1 MPTYSEIV
9 YNFTFDET
17 TDKSANRTTDKSA
30 NRTTDET
37 TDRTADR
44 TTDETANRT
53 TDETTDRTAD
63 ETADETADRTADETA
78 DRTADETADR
88 TTDHSSISFVPI
100 IRVNPDFQRNRL
112 ICKFASLLKILFIRK
127 FNKDVRNHNRQTGI
141 LL

>member
-37 TDRTADR
+37 TDKS
-44 TTDETANRT
+44 ANRT

-63 ETADETADRTADETA
+63 RTTDRTA

>member
-17 TDKSANRTTDKSA
+17 TDKSANRTTD
-30 NRTTDET
+30 ET

-44 TTDETANRT
+44 TADETADRT
-53 TDETTDRTAD
+53 TDETADRTAD
-63 ETADETADRTADETA
+63 ETADRTTGETA

>member
-9 YNFTFDET
+9 YKFTF
-17 TDKSANRTTDKSA
+17 
-30 NRTTDET
+30 
-37 TDRTADR
+37 
-44 TTDETANRT
+44 DETANRT

-63 ETADETADRTADETA
+63 RTADETTDRTADRTTDETADRTADETTDETA
-78 DRTADETADR
+78 DRTADETADETADR

>member
-17 TDKSANRTTDKSA
+17 ANRTTDE
-30 NRTTDET
+30 NTDRTADRTADET

-44 TTDETANRT
+44 TTDETA
-53 TDETTDRTAD
+53 DRTAD
-63 ETADETADRTADETA
+63 ETTDETADRTADE
-78 DRTADETADR
+78 TADETADR

>member
-17 TDKSANRTTDKSA
+17 TDKSANRTTD
-30 NRTTDET
+30 ET
-37 TDRTADR
+37 TDRTADRTTDR

-53 TDETTDRTAD
+53 TDETTDR
-63 ETADETADRTADETA
+63 TA

>member
-17 TDKSANRTTDKSA
+17 TDKSANRTTD
-30 NRTTDET
+30 ET
-37 TDRTADR
+37 TDR
-44 TTDETANRT
+44 TTDETA
-53 TDETTDRTAD
+53 DR
-63 ETADETADRTADETA
+63 TA

>member
-9 YNFTFDET
+9 YNFTF
-17 TDKSANRTTDKSA
+17 
-30 NRTTDET
+30 
-37 TDRTADR
+37 
-44 TTDETANRT
+44 DETANRT

-63 ETADETADRTADETA
+63 ETTDRTADRTT
-78 DRTADETADR
+78 DETADR
-88 TTDHSSISFVPI
+88 TTDHSSISLVPI

>member
-9 YNFTFDET
+9 YNFTF
-17 TDKSANRTTDKSA
+17 
-30 NRTTDET
+30 
-37 TDRTADR
+37 
-44 TTDETANRT
+44 DETANRT

-63 ETADETADRTADETA
+63 RTADETTDRTADRTTDETADRTADETTDETA
-78 DRTADETADR
+78 DRTADETADETADR
-88 TTDHSSISFVPI
+88 TTDHSSISVVPI

>member
-17 TDKSANRTTDKSA
+17 A
-30 NRTTDET
+30 NRTTDETTDRTTDRTADETTDRTADRT

-44 TTDETANRT
+44 TTDETA
-53 TDETTDRTAD
+53 
-63 ETADETADRTADETA
+63 
-78 DRTADETADR
+78 DR
-88 TTDHSSISFVPI
+88 TTDHSSISLVPI

>member
-17 TDKSANRTTDKSA
+17 TDKSANRTTD
-30 NRTTDET
+30 ET

-44 TTDETANRT
+44 TTDETTDKSANRT
-53 TDETTDRTAD
+53 TDRTTDETADETTDRTAD
-63 ETADETADRTADETA
+63 RTT
-78 DRTADETADR
+78 DETADR

>member
-17 TDKSANRTTDKSA
+17 TDKSANRTTD
-30 NRTTDET
+30 ET

-44 TTDETANRT
+44 TTDR
-53 TDETTDRTAD
+53 
-63 ETADETADRTADETA
+63 TA

>member
-17 TDKSANRTTDKSA
+17 TDKSANRTTDE
-30 NRTTDET
+30 TTDRT

-44 TTDETANRT
+44 TTD
-53 TDETTDRTAD
+53 RTAD
-63 ETADETADRTADETA
+63 E
-78 DRTADETADR
+78 TADETADR

-112 ICKFASLLKILFIRK
+112 ICKFASLLKLLFIRK

>member
-17 TDKSANRTTDKSA
+17 TDKSANRTTD
-30 NRTTDET
+30 ET
-37 TDRTADR
+37 ADRTADR
-44 TTDETANRT
+44 TTDR
-53 TDETTDRTAD
+53 
-63 ETADETADRTADETA
+63 TA

>member
-17 TDKSANRTTDKSA
+17 AD
-30 NRTTDET
+30 RTTDETTDRTADETTDRTADETTDRTADRT

-44 TTDETANRT
+44 TTDETADRT
-53 TDETTDRTAD
+53 T
-63 ETADETADRTADETA
+63 
-78 DRTADETADR
+78 DETADR
-88 TTDHSSISFVPI
+88 TTDHSSISLVPI

>member
-9 YNFTFDET
+9 YNFTF
-17 TDKSANRTTDKSA
+17 
-30 NRTTDET
+30 
-37 TDRTADR
+37 
-44 TTDETANRT
+44 DETANRT

-63 ETADETADRTADETA
+63 RTADETTDRTADETTDRTADRTADETTDETADRTADE
-78 DRTADETADR
+78 TADETADR

>member
-17 TDKSANRTTDKSA
+17 AN
-30 NRTTDET
+30 
-37 TDRTADR
+37 
-44 TTDETANRT
+44 
-53 TDETTDRTAD
+53 RTAD
-63 ETADETADRTADETA
+63 ETADETADRTADETT
-78 DRTADETADR
+78 DRTTDE

>member
-9 YNFTFDET
+9 YNFTFDE
-17 TDKSANRTTDKSA
+17 TTDKSA

-53 TDETTDRTAD
+53 TNETTDR
-63 ETADETADRTADETA
+63 TADETADRTADETA

>member
-17 TDKSANRTTDKSA
+17 TDKSANRTTD
-30 NRTTDET
+30 ET

-44 TTDETANRT
+44 TTDR
-53 TDETTDRTAD
+53 TTDRTAD
-63 ETADETADRTADETA
+63 RTANRTADRTADE
-78 DRTADETADR
+78 TADETADR

>member
-53 TDETTDRTAD
+53 TDETT
-63 ETADETADRTADETA
+63 DRTADETA

>member
-17 TDKSANRTTDKSA
+17 AD
-30 NRTTDET
+30 RTTDETTDRTADETTDRTADETTDRTADRT

-44 TTDETANRT
+44 TTDETADRT
-53 TDETTDRTAD
+53 T
-63 ETADETADRTADETA
+63 
-78 DRTADETADR
+78 DETADR

>member
-37 TDRTADR
+37 
-44 TTDETANRT
+44 ANRT
-53 TDETTDRTAD
+53 TDETTDR
-63 ETADETADRTADETA
+63 TADETADRTADETA

>member
-17 TDKSANRTTDKSA
+17 TDKSANRTTD
-30 NRTTDET
+30 ET

-44 TTDETANRT
+44 TTDETADRT
-53 TDETTDRTAD
+53 TG
-63 ETADETADRTADETA
+63 ETA

>member
-1 MPTYSEIV
+1 MTTYSEIV
-9 YNFTFDET
+9 YNFTF
-17 TDKSANRTTDKSA
+17 
-30 NRTTDET
+30 
-37 TDRTADR
+37 
-44 TTDETANRT
+44 DETANRT

-63 ETADETADRTADETA
+63 RTADETTDRTADRTTDETADRTADETTDETA
-78 DRTADETADR
+78 DRTADETADETADR

-100 IRVNPDFQRNRL
+100 ICVNPDFQRNRL

>member
-17 TDKSANRTTDKSA
+17 TDKSANRTTD
-30 NRTTDET
+30 ET

-44 TTDETANRT
+44 TADETADRT
-53 TDETTDRTAD
+53 TD
-63 ETADETADRTADETA
+63 ETADETADRTA

>member
-17 TDKSANRTTDKSA
+17 TDKSANRTTD
-30 NRTTDET
+30 ET

-44 TTDETANRT
+44 TTDR
-53 TDETTDRTAD
+53 
-63 ETADETADRTADETA
+63 TADRTADE
-78 DRTADETADR
+78 TADETADR

>member
-53 TDETTDRTAD
+53 TNETT
-63 ETADETADRTADETA
+63 

>member
-17 TDKSANRTTDKSA
+17 A
-30 NRTTDET
+30 NRTTDETTDETTDRT

-44 TTDETANRT
+44 TTDETA
-53 TDETTDRTAD
+53 
-63 ETADETADRTADETA
+63 
-78 DRTADETADR
+78 DR
-88 TTDHSSISFVPI
+88 TTDHSSISLVPI

>member
-17 TDKSANRTTDKSA
+17 TDKSANRTTD
-30 NRTTDET
+30 ET
-37 TDRTADR
+37 TDRT
-44 TTDETANRT
+44 T
-53 TDETTDRTAD
+53 
-63 ETADETADRTADETA
+63 DETA

>member
-17 TDKSANRTTDKSA
+17 ANRTTDETTD
-30 NRTTDET
+30 RTTDET

-44 TTDETANRT
+44 TA
-53 TDETTDRTAD
+53 DETTDRTAD
-63 ETADETADRTADETA
+63 RTADETTDETADRTADE
-78 DRTADETADR
+78 TADETADR

>member
-17 TDKSANRTTDKSA
+17 A

-37 TDRTADR
+37 TDR
-44 TTDETANRT
+44 
-53 TDETTDRTAD
+53 
-63 ETADETADRTADETA
+63 TADRTADETA
-78 DRTADETADR
+78 DRTADETADETTDETADR
-88 TTDHSSISFVPI
+88 TTDHSSISLVPI

>member
-17 TDKSANRTTDKSA
+17 TDKSADR
-30 NRTTDET
+30 T

-44 TTDETANRT
+44 T
-53 TDETTDRTAD
+53 AD
-63 ETADETADRTADETA
+63 ETADETA

>member
-53 TDETTDRTAD
+53 TNETT
-63 ETADETADRTADETA
+63 DRTADETA

>member
-17 TDKSANRTTDKSA
+17 A

-44 TTDETANRT
+44 TTDETTDRTADRT
-53 TDETTDRTAD
+53 TDETADRTTDRTTDRTAD
-63 ETADETADRTADETA
+63 RTT
-78 DRTADETADR
+78 DETADR
-88 TTDHSSISFVPI
+88 TTDHSSISLVPI

>member
-37 TDRTADR
+37 TDRTTDETADRTADR
-44 TTDETANRT
+44 TTDR
-53 TDETTDRTAD
+53 
-63 ETADETADRTADETA
+63 TADETADRTADETA

>member
-17 TDKSANRTTDKSA
+17 TDKSANRTTD
-30 NRTTDET
+30 ET
-37 TDRTADR
+37 TDRTADRTTDRTADRTTDR

-53 TDETTDRTAD
+53 TDETTDR
-63 ETADETADRTADETA
+63 TA

>member
-17 TDKSANRTTDKSA
+17 TDKSANRTTDETA
-30 NRTTDET
+30 NRTKDET
-37 TDRTADR
+37 TDR
-44 TTDETANRT
+44 TANRT

-63 ETADETADRTADETA
+63 ETADRITDETTNRTADE
-78 DRTADETADR
+78 TADETADR

-141 LL
+141 LLGGLF

>member
-17 TDKSANRTTDKSA
+17 ADETADE
-30 NRTTDET
+30 TTDET
-37 TDRTADR
+37 TDRT
-44 TTDETANRT
+44 TDE
-53 TDETTDRTAD
+53 
-63 ETADETADRTADETA
+63 
-78 DRTADETADR
+78 

-112 ICKFASLLKILFIRK
+112 ICKFASLLKILFISK

>member
-17 TDKSANRTTDKSA
+17 AN
-30 NRTTDET
+30 
-37 TDRTADR
+37 
-44 TTDETANRT
+44 
-53 TDETTDRTAD
+53 
-63 ETADETADRTADETA
+63 RTADETA
-78 DRTADETADR
+78 DRTANETADRTANRTANETTDETADR
-88 TTDHSSISFVPI
+88 TTDRTTDRTADETANRTTDRTADETTDHSSISFVPI

>member
-9 YNFTFDET
+9 YNFTF
-17 TDKSANRTTDKSA
+17 
-30 NRTTDET
+30 
-37 TDRTADR
+37 
-44 TTDETANRT
+44 DETANRT

-63 ETADETADRTADETA
+63 RTADETTDRTADRTADETTDRTA
-78 DRTADETADR
+78 DRTTDRTADRTTDETADR